1 MTYSRYI
8 ALGDQ
13 TSMDHFPALDAG
25 AAGVAVSLEFDPK
38 AGEVPPLGAASLLHR
53 NDDERWPEF
62 TADDLVTRA
71 PDCVYTNL
79 CTDGATIGDVFA
91 DQLEGVELAMEADD
105 DERPGETLITLTV
118 GNNDLLFA
126 VMNRPSATLLASIVR
141 DIGQAYEALVMAIR
155 TRAPD
160 ARILLTTIY
169 DPTDGT
175 ASADGILDTK
185 GDLPLD
191 QLQAL
196 NDAIRALAVRTPNAE
211 VADAYVH
218 FHGHGMSVPVDER
231 WYWRRSIIEP
241 SAIGASELRR
251 IWLELL

>member
-1 MTYSRYI
+1 MSYTRYI

-13 TSMDHFPALDAG
+13 ASMDHFPALDAG
-25 AAGVAVSLEFDPK
+25 AAGIAVSLEFDPK

-71 PDCVYTNL
+71 PDVVYTNL

-91 DQLEGVELAMEADD
+91 DQLEGLELALEADD
-105 DERPGETLITLTV
+105 DERAGETLITLTV

-141 DIGQAYEALVMAIR
+141 DIGQAYDALVGAIR
-155 TRAPD
+155 ERAPD
-160 ARILLTTIY
+160 ARILLSTVY

-175 ASADGILDTK
+175 AKADGILDTK

-191 QLQAL
+191 QLHAF
-196 NDAIRALAVRTPNAE
+196 NDSVRALAVRTPNAE
-211 VADAYVH
+211 VADVH
-218 FHGHGMSVPVDER
+218 AHFLGHGMSAPADER
-231 WYWRRSIIEP
+231 WYWHRSIIEP
-241 SAIGASELRR
+241 SALGASELRR
-251 IWLELL
+251 LWVELL